1 MNSSIRA
8 LIFDCDGTLVD
19 SEPWLVEAM
28 LAEGALHGLPPTARA
43 VLDAHRGAPMSRQ
56 MALVAERCS
65 APLPA
70 DFETCVRARMADL
83 FHAHLQ
89 PIAGAMELVR
99 GLKLPFCVAS
109 NGPRHKIE
117 LVLGLTGL
125 LPWFEGA
132 VYSAYEIGAWKPDPD
147 LFVHAAQQMGFAPAD
162 CAVVE
167 DSASGIAAGLAAG
180 MRVFALGEQPP
191 DLPPAVQRIASLA
204 DLSAHLAVRH

>member
-1 MNSSIRA
+1 MSSSIRV

-56 MALVAERCS
+56 MALVAERCG
-65 APLPA
+65 APLPT

-132 VYSAYEIGAWKPDPD
+132 VYSAYEVGAWKPDPD

-191 DLPPAVQRIASLA
+191 NLPPAVQRIASLA
-204 DLSAHLAVRH
+204 DLSAHLAAPH

>member
-1 MNSSIRA
+1 MTPIRA

-28 LAEGALHGLPPTARA
+28 LAEGALYGLPGSARE
-43 VLDAHRGAPMSRQ
+43 VLDAQRGAPMSRQ
-56 MALVAERCS
+56 IAVVAGRS
-65 APLPA
+65 TQPLPA
-70 DFETCVRARMADL
+70 DFEDRVRARMAGY
-83 FHAHLQ
+83 FKAHLQ
-89 PIAGAMELVR
+89 PIEGALELVR
-99 GLKLPFCVAS
+99 GLQLPFCVAS

-125 LPWFEGA
+125 LPWFEGRIF
-132 VYSAYEIGAWKPDPD
+132 SAYDIGAWKPAPD
-147 LFVHAAQQMGFAPAD
+147 LFLHAAQQIGCAPAH

-204 DLSAHLAVRH
+204 DLPAHLAAPH

>member
-1 MNSSIRA
+1 MTSIRA

-28 LAEGALHGLPPTARA
+28 LAEGALYGLPLQARA
-43 VLDAHRGAPMSRQ
+43 LLDAQRGAPMSRQ
-56 MALVAERCS
+56 IATVAAHAS

-70 DFETCVRARMADL
+70 HFEDDVRARMAEL
-83 FHAHLQ
+83 FRAHLQ
-89 PIAGAMELVR
+89 PIDGALTLVR
-99 GLKLPFCVAS
+99 DLRLPFCVAS

-125 LPWFEGA
+125 LPWFEGR
-132 VYSAYEIGAWKPDPD
+132 VFSAYDLQVWKPAPD
-147 LFVHAAQQMGFAPAD
+147 LFLHAAQQLGVAPAD

-180 MRVFALGEQPP
+180 MHVFALGEQPA
-191 DLPPAVQRIASLA
+191 DLPASVQRIASLSDVPA
-204 DLSAHLAVRH
+204 LLRRAG

>member
-1 MNSSIRA
+1 MSSAIRA

-28 LAEGALHGLPPTARA
+28 LAEGALYGLLSTTRA
-43 VLDAHRGAPMSRQ
+43 VLDAQRGAPMSRQ
-56 MALVAERCS
+56 IAVVAERCS

-70 DFETCVRARMADL
+70 DFETRVRARMADL
-83 FHAHLQ
+83 FRAHLQ

-99 GLKLPFCVAS
+99 GLMLPFCVAS

-132 VYSAYEIGAWKPDPD
+132 VYSAYEVGAWKPAPD

-191 DLPPAVQRIASLA
+191 DLPPAVQRIASLS
-204 DLSAHLAVRH
+204 DLSAHLAAPH

>member
-28 LAEGALHGLPPTARA
+28 LAEGALHGLPSTARA

-56 MALVAERCS
+56 LDLVAERCS
-65 APLPA
+65 APLPT

-83 FHAHLQ
+83 FRAHLQ

-132 VYSAYEIGAWKPDPD
+132 VYSAYEIGAWKPAPD

-191 DLPPAVQRIASLA
+191 DLPPGVQRIASLA

>member
-1 MNSSIRA
+1 MTSSIRA

-28 LAEGALHGLPPTARA
+28 LAEGALHGLPPAARA

-65 APLPA
+65 APLPV

-180 MRVFALGEQPP
+180 MRVFALGQQPP

-204 DLSAHLAVRH
+204 DLPAHLAAPH

>member
-1 MNSSIRA
+1 MSSSIRA

-56 MALVAERCS
+56 MALVAERCG
-65 APLPA
+65 APLPT

-132 VYSAYEIGAWKPDPD
+132 VYSAYEVGAWKPDPD

-191 DLPPAVQRIASLA
+191 NLPSAVQRIASLA
-204 DLSAHLAVRH
+204 DLSAHLAAPH

>member
-1 MNSSIRA
+1 MSSTIRA

-28 LAEGALHGLPPTARA
+28 LAEGARYGLPSKARA
-43 VLDAHRGAPMSRQ
+43 VLDAHRGAPMSHQ
-56 MALVAERCS
+56 MALVTERCS
-65 APLPA
+65 VPLA
-70 DFETCVRARMADL
+70 DDFEACVRARMADL
-83 FHAHLQ
+83 FRAHLQ
-89 PIAGAMELVR
+89 PIEGAMELVR
-99 GLKLPFCVAS
+99 DLRLPFCVAS

-132 VYSAYEIGAWKPDPD
+132 VYSAYEIGAWKPAPD

-191 DLPPAVQRIASLA
+191 DRPPAVQRIASLA
-204 DLSAHLAVRH
+204 DLSSHLAASR

>member
-1 MNSSIRA
+1 MNPAIRA

-28 LAEGALHGLPPTARA
+28 LAEGALFGLPATARA
-43 VLDAHRGAPMSRQ
+43 VLDAQRGAPMSRQ
-56 MALVAERCS
+56 IAVVAERS
-65 APLPA
+65 SRPLPA
-70 DFETCVRARMADL
+70 DFEDRVRTRMAGY
-83 FHAHLQ
+83 FKAHLQ
-89 PIAGAMELVR
+89 PIDGALELVHR
-99 GLKLPFCVAS
+99 LSLPFAVAS

-125 LPWFEGA
+125 LPWFQGR
-132 VYSAYEIGAWKPDPD
+132 VFSAYDIGVWKPAPD
-147 LFVHAAQQMGFAPAD
+147 LFLHAAQALGFAPAD

-191 DLPPAVQRIASLA
+191 GLPATVQRIASLS
-204 DLSAHLAVRH
+204 DLPALLARNA

>member
-1 MNSSIRA
+1 MSSSIRV

-56 MALVAERCS
+56 MALVAERCG
-65 APLPA
+65 APLPT

-132 VYSAYEIGAWKPDPD
+132 VYSAYEVGAWKPDPD

-191 DLPPAVQRIASLA
+191 NLPSAVQRIASLA
-204 DLSAHLAVRH
+204 DLSAHLAAPH

>member
-1 MNSSIRA
+1 MSSAIRA

-28 LAEGALHGLPPTARA
+28 LAEGALHGLPSSARA
-43 VLDAHRGAPMSRQ
+43 VLDAHRGAPMSCQ
-56 MALVAERCS
+56 MALVAQRCGV
-65 APLPA
+65 PLA
-70 DFETCVRARMADL
+70 DDFETRVRARMSDL
-83 FHAHLQ
+83 FRLHLQ

-99 GLKLPFCVAS
+99 DLKLPFCVAS

-132 VYSAYEIGAWKPDPD
+132 VYSAYDIGAWKPAPD
-147 LFVHAAQQMGFAPAD
+147 LFLHAAQKMGFAPGD

-180 MRVFALGEQPP
+180 MRVFALGEQPL
-191 DLPPAVQRIASLA
+191 DLPPAVQRIAGLA
-204 DLSAHLAVRH
+204 DLSTHLAASR